1 MVFYLKSD
9 LSAIGREDIDRGV
22 EKFLEL
28 CVPEQSRYDSEEL
41 LREGDD
47 ASRYLGLARGECLFE
62 LYLSYP

>member
-41 LREGDD
+41 LP
-47 ASRYLGLARGECLFE
+47 F
-62 LYLSYP
+62 LSIVSDSKKEK